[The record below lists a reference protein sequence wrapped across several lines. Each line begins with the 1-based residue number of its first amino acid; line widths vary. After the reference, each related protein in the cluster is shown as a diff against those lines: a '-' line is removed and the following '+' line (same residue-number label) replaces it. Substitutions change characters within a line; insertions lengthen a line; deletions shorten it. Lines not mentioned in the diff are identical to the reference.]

1 MRQSGKAPLDIING
15 PLMDGMQEVGRLFNA
30 NELIVAEVLQSAEA
44 MKAAV
49 SHLEQFMEKATDSRK
64 GKVIL
69 ATVKGDVHDIGKNLV
84 EIILSNNGY
93 EVVNL
98 GIKVPPERLV
108 EAYEE
113 HRPDLIG
120 LSGLLVKS
128 AQQMVTTA
136 QDLTARGVTA
146 PMLVGGA
153 ALSQKF
159 TDHRIAP
166 AYGGLVVYA
175 VDAMRGLALAD
186 RILSGESERE
196 RARRRSRGRG
206 GTATALRRR
215 RARRPR
221 ARSPRRPCG
230 AKRSRRAQP
239 LAAPDAAEH
248 VLPRARPRR
257 RSGITSTRT
266 CSTRSIWACAGSYWK
281 LKEAGDPRLA
291 ELEAVVERVKASGG
305 IRARAMYRYF
315 EAYSEGNS
323 IHVLDG
329 GREAAVFHFPR
340 QAAGE
345 RLCLADFV
353 APREVRARHDR
364 APHHDGGRGR
374 ARPRRGPEDRRASTC
389 SATPSR
395 RSPSRRRKPPRS
407 GCIGSCAP
415 AGASP
420 IRRAL
425 TLTDLFQSRYQG
437 KRYSFG
443 YPACPELSDQETLFR
458 LLDGRKIGVEL
469 TEGFMMDP
477 EASVS
482 AVVVHHPQAR
492 YFAV

>member
-1 MRQSGKAPLDIING
+1 MRTAGASPLDIING
-15 PLMDGMQEVGRLFNA
+15 PLMDGMREVGRLFNA

-49 SHLEQFMEKATDSRK
+49 THLEKFMEKSTDSRK

-93 EVVNL
+93 EVINL

-108 EAYEE
+108 AAYEE

-136 QDLTARGVTA
+136 QDLTARGVKA

-186 RILSGESERE
+186 RILSGEE
-196 RARRRSRGRG
+196 ARRGLASE
-206 GTATALRRR
+206 AE
-215 RARRPR
+215 ARRVQGQGP
-221 ARSPRRPCG
+221 AE
-230 AKRSRRAQP
+230 AAVENP
-239 LAAPDAAEH
+239 LAAPAVRSAEIEAGRPRPAPDTQEH
-248 VLPRARPRR
+248 VLAELDLPE
-257 RSGITSTRT
+257 
-266 CSTRSIWACAGSYWK
+266 IWRYLNPHMLYAKHLGLRGSYWK
-281 LKEAGDPRLA
+281 LKEAGDERLA
-291 ELEAVVERVKASGG
+291 DLERVVARVQSAGW

-315 EAYSEGNS
+315 EAYAEGNS
-323 IHVLDG
+323 VHVLDQ
-329 GREAAVFHFPR
+329 GREVAVFHFPR
-340 QAAGE
+340 QVAGE
-345 RLCLADFV
+345 RLSLADFV
-353 APREVRARHDR
+353 APRGERLDSLALFITTAGEGVRARAEELKEKGEYLLCHSLQAVAVETAEAAAEWLHRKLR
-364 APHHDGGRGR
+364 ADWGLADP
-374 ARPRRGPEDRRASTC
+374 PEL
-389 SATPSR
+389 SA
-395 RSPSRRRKPPRS
+395 
-407 GCIGSCAP
+407 I
-415 AGASP
+415 
-420 IRRAL
+420 
-425 TLTDLFQSRYQG
+425 DLFQARYQG

-443 YPACPELSDQETLFR
+443 YPACPELSDQAQLFR

-482 AVVVHHPQAR
+482 AIVVHHPQAR